1 MNNPMVITIEKTML
15 AKHCLLLCTNCGTT
29 TNHVLSRSGEFYSCG
44 CGEIVWIEFPNEEIE
59 DELLT

>member
-1 MNNPMVITIEKTML
+1 VTTRVITIEKTML

-44 CGEIVWIEFPNEEIE
+44 CGCIIEVEIKEENEDVE
-59 DELLT
+59 TS